1 MEKSAT
7 EITEITEITE
17 HTEKSERLNP
27 DFPIEPSFPLP
38 AGLLVLSLSKG
49 GNDGFLLMDYLC

>member
-1 MEKSAT
+1 MEKSA
-7 EITEITEITE
+7 TEITE